1 MRSNVLTLINSLE
14 YAKVG
19 VKLFIYLS
27 TISVRGS
34 FEGDVLFEDSNLNKP
49 NIYGVS
55 KYFGEYIAKDFSSDF
70 KIIVVRLPGVVDK
83 LMPAN
88 RPWLS
93 TIIYKLRNDF
103 DIKIYNKNSY
113 FNNIIDCENILYFI
127 KHLSKLSFRDQF
139 DVVNLAS
146 REPIKLIEVIEF
158 MRSSLN
164 SKSKIINVDLNKN
177 SFIIST
183 SKLQN
188 IYKFNQ
194 STTIDILK
202 NILK

>member
-1 MRSNVLTLINSLE
+1 M
-14 YAKVG
+14 
-19 VKLFIYLS
+19 
-27 TISVRGS
+27 
-34 FEGDVLFEDSNLNKP
+34 LFEDSNLNKP

-113 FNNIIDCENILYFI
+113 FNNN
-127 KHLSKLSFRDQF
+127 
-139 DVVNLAS
+139 N
-146 REPIKLIEVIEF
+146 
-158 MRSSLN
+158 
-164 SKSKIINVDLNKN
+164 
-177 SFIIST
+177 
-183 SKLQN
+183 
-188 IYKFNQ
+188 
-194 STTIDILK
+194 
-202 NILK
+202 